1 MAIPDKSLTR
11 TEQYLNRIATGGGT
25 IPEEAYTRI
34 EMYLNKIATGSG
46 EVPEKALSRLEQYLA
61 AIAENG
67 GGSSITVEPL
77 TVTSNGTQTAPSG
90 KAYSPVTV
98 NVPQPSGTKNITIS
112 QNGTTTENVK
122 NYASA
127 SITVNVP
134 NVNPNSYEEIS
145 GTLSNPWGDINPS
158 ELMAEMTAESGYF
171 STSITNAIFALTI
184 PNMGSFNLPVALD
197 NWNNPTAFVAS
208 ALNYAPALGASTPQG
223 GCLIYGANG
232 ALISAYMYVNGTLTD
247 VASQMAQAPTSLCVY
262 RHPLGDD

>member
-1 MAIPDKSLTR
+1 MALPDSPLTR
-11 TEQYLNRIATGGGT
+11 GEQYLAKAAGQETALPNV
-25 IPEEAYTRI
+25 PLTRV
-34 EMYLNKIATGSG
+34 EQYLAKIAGQDVAIPN
-46 EVPEKALSRLEQYLA
+46 VPLTRLEQYLA

-77 TVTSNGTQTAPSG
+77 TVTANGTQTAPSG

-127 SITVNVP
+127 SITVDVP

-145 GTLSNPWGDINPS
+145 GTLSNPWGDIDPA
-158 ELMAEMTAESGYF
+158 ELMAAMAAVGGQYDT
-171 STSITNAIFALTI
+171 STSNVLLGITI
-184 PNMGSFNLPVALD
+184 PGMGDFVLPVALD
-197 NWNNPTAFVAS
+197 NWDNPTAFVVS

-232 ALISAYMYVNGTLTD
+232 ALLSAYMYVNGTLTD
-247 VASQMAQAPTSLCVY
+247 VASQMAQAPTSLRVY
-262 RHPLGDD
+262 VHPLGDD